1 MTYLCPEGD
10 YIVTFDPLDG
20 SSIIDCNLAVGSI
33 FAIWK
38 RIPGKQDMNGRTGRE
53 IVGAALAI
61 YGSRTNVLIY
71 NDLKNQVDELTLQ
84 KTDSED
90 YIWVETKSD
99 IKIRP

>member
-1 MTYLCPEGD
+1 
-10 YIVTFDPLDG
+10 
-20 SSIIDCNLAVGSI
+20 
-33 FAIWK
+33 
-38 RIPGKQDMNGRTGRE
+38 MNGRTGRE

-61 YGSRTNVLIY
+61 YGSRTSVLIY

-84 KTDSED
+84 KTDSGD